1 MKYETSISYFTISP
15 RTENAG
21 NKRKAGNIMKHN
33 STEKAENAMKHHSI
47 EKDISRF
54 STNRKCKFMNF
65 TLIELLVNTYISWV
79 QIIMTSPKSQA
90 NTLSNIHRNDHQPLL
105 EHTG

>member
-1 MKYETSISYFTISP
+1 MKYETSLSYFTISP

-54 STNRKCKFMNF
+54 STNCNCKFMNV
-65 TLIELLVNTYISWV
+65 TLIELLVTIA
-79 QIIMTSPKSQA
+79 IIA
-90 NTLSNIHRNDHQPLL
+90 ILA
-105 EHTG
+105 